1 MRVAA
6 VAALVV
12 VAVALLAFFLFPREP
27 EFRMSGFPT
36 QLSDEVVAV
45 VNGYERRE
53 TDGDRVLYFIKADKA
68 TTFSDNHQ
76 ELENVHLEVFDA
88 DTGRSDKI
96 TAQRSVYIPG
106 DERDFTAYFA
116 GTVRIETRDELKLA
130 TEQVTY
136 RKNAETAEAEEYL
149 EFERANIKGS
159 TVGAI
164 AKITEKRIELLRD
177 VVVNSTAAA
186 DGSTGITAS
195 TTKAGFAAYD
205 QATETIE
212 LRDNINGSFNS
223 SGAEAPDTTVT
234 AGRGNIQL
242 SDLDGGQKD
251 VARLDLYDNVRIDSK
266 RGTSPTVIRSA
277 QASYLK
283 AADKFTLSNG
293 ATIETMNDGKASVVR
308 GNEIAYERSRFVAT
322 VTGNGEVTQGT
333 DLIRAVTIVAALYDD
348 NSVRNAVARG
358 SASIKQVT
366 DERTTDVSAGELT
379 ADFDTS
385 RNVRNAKASGSAVV
399 VITPQNSPTYSR
411 VTMDAPNSLSLTF
424 RDGGSLE
431 KLQTDGRTTVKLDAI
446 DSGPDASNKVLKA
459 NSVRS
464 LFHSDGQ
471 SMAKA
476 EAEGNAELHVIPIK
490 KAEQTYSSIT
500 YAPRFDC
507 EFFETGSIVKTC
519 VGATNT
525 KTVRTP
531 TVGGGRGVQTLTSER
546 LTANFDRGTR
556 DLDTLNAAGNAKF
569 VELDRNAIADAFTFS
584 SRTGIVMLRG
594 GEPTV
599 WDGQARVRAN
609 EIDWNTREQRS
620 FFRDGVSTT
629 YFSQRSSGGATPFSR
644 SDKPVFLTANSA
656 EVDHRTASAVYRGNA
671 RGWQDDNFIRADTL
685 TLLQRDGI
693 LIGDGSVQSLL
704 YDVNSAKRKDS
715 PISASSARMR
725 YERSKSL
732 IRYEENVDIRQGPDR
747 LTGAV
752 ANVHLNEKNEI
763 ERSDVEGSVV
773 ITQPNRRATG
783 DYAQYTSVDERVV
796 LRGNPA
802 SVSDAVNGSSQGGE
816 LVVFLRENRIIGTG
830 STKQNPTGRLRSVHK
845 VKTN

>member
-6 VAALVV
+6 LVALVV
-12 VAVALLAFFLFPREP
+12 AVSALFAFFLIPREP

-53 TDGDRVLYFIKADKA
+53 TDGERVLYFIKADKA
-68 TTFSDNHQ
+68 TTFSDKHQ

-88 DTGRSDKI
+88 DTGRSDRI
-96 TAQRSVYIPG
+96 TAQKSVYIPG

-116 GTVRIETRDELKLA
+116 GTVRIDTRDELKLA

-136 RKNAETAEAEEYL
+136 RKSAETAEAEEYL

-159 TVGAI
+159 TVGAL
-164 AKITEKRIELLRD
+164 AKIAEKRIELLKD
-177 VVVNSTAAA
+177 VVVNTTASAE
-186 DGSTGITAS
+186 GTTGITAS

-205 QATETIE
+205 QASETIE

-223 SGAEAPDTTVT
+223 AGAESPDTTLT
-234 AGRGNIQL
+234 SGRANIQL
-242 SDLDGGQKD
+242 SDLDTGQKD

-266 RGTSPTVIRSA
+266 RGASPTSIHAA

-283 AADKFTLSNG
+283 VADKFTLSNG
-293 ATIETMNDGKASVVR
+293 ATIETVNDSKTSVVR
-308 GNEIAYERSRFVAT
+308 GDEITYERSRFVAN
-322 VTGNGEVTQGT
+322 VTGNAEVTQGT
-333 DLIRAVTIVAALYDD
+333 DIIKAATIVAALYSD

-358 SASIKQVT
+358 TASIKQAT
-366 DERTTDVSAGELT
+366 AERTTDVTAGELV

-385 RNVRNAKASGSAVV
+385 RNVRNAKATDSALV
-399 VITPQNSPTYSR
+399 VITPHNSPTYSR
-411 VTMDAPNSLSLTF
+411 VTMDAPRSLLLEF

-431 KLQTDGRTTVKLDAI
+431 KLLTDGRTTITLDAI
-446 DSGPDASNKVLKA
+446 DNGPDASNKVLKA

-464 LFHSDGQ
+464 FFHADGQ

-476 EAEGNAELHVIPIK
+476 EAEGNAELHVVPIRK
-490 KAEQTYSSIT
+490 GDQAYSSIT

-507 EFFETGSIVKTC
+507 EFFQAGSVVKTC

-531 TVGGGRGVQTLTSER
+531 TIAGGRGVQTLTSDR
-546 LTANFDRGTR
+546 LTASFDQGTR
-556 DLDTLNAAGNAKF
+556 DLDTLNASGNAKF
-569 VELDRNAIADAFTFS
+569 VELDRNATADAFTFS
-584 SRTGIVMLRG
+584 SRSGVVMLRG
-594 GEPTV
+594 GDPTV
-599 WDGQARVRAN
+599 WDGQARVRAS
-609 EIDWNTREQRS
+609 EIDWNTRDQRS
-620 FFRDGVSTT
+620 FFRGGVSTT
-629 YFSQRSSGGATPFSR
+629 YFSQRTSGGATPFSR
-644 SDKPVFLTANSA
+644 SDKPVFLTANTA
-656 EVDHRTASAVYRGNA
+656 EVDHRTESAVYRGNA

-685 TLLQRDGI
+685 TLMQRDGI
-693 LIGDGSVQSLL
+693 LLGDGSVQSLL
-704 YDVNSAKRKDS
+704 YDVNSAKRKDA
-715 PISASSARMR
+715 PISASSVRMR

-732 IRYEENVDIRQGPDR
+732 IRYEENVDIRQGSDR
-747 LTGAV
+747 LTGSV
-752 ANVHLNEKNEI
+752 ANVHLNDKNEI